1 MFEVGASIQYSKIQV
16 LPFGGKNNLI
26 KKCSALLL
34 KSFELRTGHSPETT
48 VSRPLLKNDANTNVK
63 NNVTHTV
70 AFRRHIKYTN
80 IRLCQSCHRS
90 SAAGNS
96 LYVIID

>member
-70 AFRRHIKYTN
+70 AFRR
-80 IRLCQSCHRS
+80 RLCQSCHRS

>member
-70 AFRRHIKYTN
+70 ITPPLIPVVDH
-80 IRLCQSCHRS
+80 
-90 SAAGNS
+90 G
-96 LYVIID
+96 